1 MCVVCVGVVGVCVC
15 VCVGVHVCMHN
26 SAMKK
31 KEILL
36 FVTTW
41 TDLEGIILSELS
53 DRGTQNSV

>member
-1 MCVVCVGVVGVCVC
+1 MDEQMDQENVVCVC
-15 VCVGVHVCMHN
+15 VCVCVNN

-41 TDLEGIILSELS
+41 IDLEGIILSELF
-53 DRGTQNSV
+53 DRGMQNTV